1 MPTVR
6 VPAGSDK
13 SVRQQSDSPHDH
25 PVGDRS
31 LTATGIMATYGQAL
45 RVAFLS
51 VLVTLVV
58 APIAMLPY
66 RADDTINRTHGAF
79 SWSADFHG
87 YVKLNRDWIRNEGRF
102 FPGGS
107 IYALPIWHLLDTRA
121 AYLTYLVLLSLACFA
136 LVAFVCFRVTRS
148 VDITAIAVIALGAC
162 MQIRWWWFDGLS
174 GYAGLIPY
182 TIVLTVLSGLGV
194 AQYLRTG
201 RRWWLVP
208 TALAWT
214 LVITS
219 YEVIILLLPA
229 IVVLLF
235 VANQGRTKKQW
246 TWALAPLV
254 IPAVAEFLI
263 SIYLR
268 SQTPSNI
275 PAYTMNRDGPV
286 GITFLKQLTAALP
299 SSQYW
304 LGGTPKG
311 THLSPALLVMLVLAL
326 ALPAFLVWRPHFAVK
341 AIPLRISVSLTAAGA
356 WVWLVPSLLTGLTKR
371 WQDELIFGQG
381 YIYLPYEYVGL
392 ALVAAGVT
400 GLLSGLPRSRGART
414 AVVAILA
421 ILLVGCA
428 ITVESNILFAGQFVP
443 GPQNSNLPAT

>member
-1 MPTVR
+1 
-6 VPAGSDK
+6 
-13 SVRQQSDSPHDH
+13 
-25 PVGDRS
+25 
-31 LTATGIMATYGQAL
+31 MATYGQAL
-45 RVAFLS
+45 RAVFLS

-66 RADDTINRTHGAF
+66 RGDDTINRTHGAF
-79 SWSADFHG
+79 SWSADFHAS
-87 YVKLNRDWIRNEGRF
+87 VKLNQDWIRNEGRF

-121 AYLTYLVLLSLACFA
+121 AYLTYLVLLNLACFA

-148 VDITAIAVIALGAC
+148 VDITVIAVIALGAC

-174 GYAGLIPY
+174 GFAGLIPY
-182 TIVLTVLSGLGV
+182 TIVVTVLSGLGV

-235 VANQGRTKKQW
+235 VANRGRTKKQW

-254 IPAVAEFLI
+254 IPAAAEFLI

-275 PAYTMNRDGPV
+275 PAYTIDRNGPV

-311 THLSPALLVMLVLAL
+311 THLSPTLSVMLVLAL

-341 AIPLRISVSLTAAGA
+341 AIPLRISAGLTFAGA

-371 WQDELIFGQG
+371 WQDELTFGQG

-392 ALVAAGVT
+392 ALIAAGFT
-400 GLLSGLPRSRGART
+400 GLLAGMHRSRGTRT
-414 AVVAILA
+414 VIVAMLA
-421 ILLVGCA
+421 IFLIGCVL
-428 ITVESNILFAGQFVP
+428 TVESNILYAGQYVP
-443 GPQNSNLPAT
+443 GPQSSNLPAT